1 MASMIERVAATE
13 AEAAR
18 IVREATERARTV
30 VAEAEQK
37 AGEAAALARENARET
52 LRSRAEA
59 GRQEGEARMQR
70 IREVCA
76 AAAEASCKAARA
88 RIPDAAAYILSEV
101 TK

>member
-1 MASMIERVAATE
+1 M
-13 AEAAR
+13 
-18 IVREATERARTV
+18 
-30 VAEAEQK
+30 AEAEQK

-59 GRQEGEARMQR
+59 DRQEGEARMQR
-70 IREVCA
+70 IREEGA

>member
-18 IVREATERARTV
+18 IVREA
-30 VAEAEQK
+30 
-37 AGEAAALARENARET
+37 
-52 LRSRAEA
+52 
-59 GRQEGEARMQR
+59 RMQR
-70 IREVCA
+70 IREEGA

>member
-30 VAEAEQK
+30 V

-70 IREVCA
+70 IREEGA
-76 AAAEASCKAARA
+76 AAAEASCMAARA